1 MNSVKLQ
8 DAKLIYRNMLHFYSL
23 TVKYQKEKTIP
34 PILALEIKNL
44 GIKIIKEVKD
54 LYSDIRRYR

>member
-23 TVKYQKEKTIP
+23 TVKYQKEKENNPTYTCTR
-34 PILALEIKNL
+34 IKNL
-44 GIKIIKEVKD
+44 GIKIIKELKD
-54 LYSDIRRYR
+54 LYSDI

>member
-8 DAKLIYRNMLHFYSL
+8 DAKLIYRNTLHFYSL

-34 PILALEIKNL
+34 LILALEIKNL
-44 GIKIIKEVKD
+44 GIKII
-54 LYSDIRRYR
+54 